1 MKQQPTNL
9 QSLRLGP
16 TKRQRRD
23 FLAGAGA
30 VAAGSALGSL
40 PGRANAAMPGLPDT
54 MIWTTYDVGSTGYVE
69 ASAIA
74 DAIGKAH
81 GTRIRL
87 QNSGTSIGRIL
98 PVLKERAG
106 YGWLANELF
115 FSVEGL
121 YDFAVPD
128 WGPQD
133 LRVLMGRTNSFSI
146 VATKE
151 SGITKPEDLKGKRIA
166 VARANTSVWIKT
178 EPILA
183 FAGLDWKDV
192 EIVEFP
198 NYAATM
204 TALITGKADAC
215 GAAPAAAKLYEL
227 ESSPRGIAW
236 VTLDPKNKEGWARA
250 QKAVPFVAPFQETIG
265 AGLSKDSGT
274 WLMGYKYPMVT
285 TQASTDEKEVYAV
298 TRAIAE
304 GYPMYKD
311 ASPVMTR
318 WEPSKASNAPMDA
331 PFHDGA
337 IRYLKEAK
345 LWEADT
351 QAWQDGAI
359 KRIGALRK
367 GWKDY
372 KDSNPP
378 TEADAFRDAW
388 MSKRAAILKS
398 L

>member
-1 MKQQPTNL
+1 M
-9 QSLRLGP
+9 RV
-16 TKRQRRD
+16 RRRE
-23 FLAGAGA
+23 FLAGTGA
-30 VAAGSALGSL
+30 LAAAATLPLGA
-40 PGRANAAMPGLPDT
+40 RAAMPGLPDT

-115 FSVEGL
+115 FAVEGL
-121 YDFAVPD
+121 YDFAVSD

-146 VATKE
+146 AATKE
-151 SGITKPEDLKGKRIA
+151 SGITKPQDLKGKRLAI
-166 VARANTSVWIKT
+166 ARANSSVMIKT
-178 EPILA
+178 EPVLA

-198 NYAATM
+198 NYAATLN
-204 TALITGKADAC
+204 ALITGKADAA

-227 ESSPRGIAW
+227 ESSPRGISW
-236 VTLDPKNKEGWARA
+236 VTLDPANKEGWARA
-250 QKAVPFVAPFQETIG
+250 QKVVPFVAPFQETIG
-265 AGLSKDSGT
+265 AGLSKDSTT

-285 TQASTDEKEVYAV
+285 TQAGTDEKETYAL
-298 TRAIAE
+298 TRAIVE

-318 WEPSKASNAPMDA
+318 WELSKASDAPMDA

-345 LWEADT
+345 LWNAES
-351 QAWQDGAI
+351 QAWQDGAM
-359 KRIGALRK
+359 KRTGALRK
-367 GWKDY
+367 GWKDF

-378 TEADAFRDAW
+378 NEADAFRAAW
-388 MSKRAAILKS
+388 LAKRSAILAT

>member
-1 MKQQPTNL
+1 MK
-9 QSLRLGP
+9 SR
-16 TKRQRRD
+16 RRD
-23 FLAGAGA
+23 FLAGTGA
-30 VAAGSALGSL
+30 LAATVATTAALPSL
-40 PGRANAAMPGLPDT
+40 ARAAMPGLPDT

-115 FSVEGL
+115 FATEGIF
-121 YDFAVPD
+121 DFAVPD

-151 SGITKPEDLKGKRIA
+151 SGITKPEDLKGKRLAI
-166 VARANTSVWIKT
+166 ARANSSVMIKT

-204 TALITGKADAC
+204 NALITGKADAC

-227 ESSPRGIAW
+227 ESSPRGISW

-250 QKAVPFVAPFQETIG
+250 QKVVPFVSPFQETIG
-265 AGLSKDSGT
+265 AGLSKDSTT

-285 TQASTDEKEVYAV
+285 TQAGTDEKETYAL

-331 PFHDGA
+331 PFHEGA
-337 IRYLKEAK
+337 IRYFKEAK
-345 LWEADT
+345 LWDAES
-351 QAWQDGAI
+351 QAWQDGAL
-359 KRIGALRK
+359 KRLAALRT
-367 GWKDY
+367 GWKAF

-388 MSKRAAILKS
+388 MGKRAAILKT